1 MGWRKAVFGAVLSAV
16 LAVGGCSVPAGGR
29 PAGGREDAAPPEN
42 AAGQPN
48 DATGQPDVATVQPN
62 GPTAGNP
69 APSRLDEVIRRGEL
83 RVCST
88 GDYRPFTYR
97 APDGTWSGIDIDM
110 SRDLAQELGVRA
122 TIVPTTWSGL
132 SRDFQQNCDIAAG
145 GVSVTLKRARE
156 AFFSEP
162 YLVDGKAPI
171 TLCANASRFGAL
183 ERIDRPGVRA
193 VVNPGGTNE
202 QFARKHLHRAEI
214 RLNPDNNRIF
224 DDIRSGRADVMLTD
238 ATETKWQ
245 AKQHPELC
253 AVHPE
258 RPLSFS
264 EKAYLLPRGDVVFQQ
279 FVNQWLHLRTH
290 DGTYDRITTPWIG

>member
-1 MGWRKAVFGAVLSAV
+1 MHWRKAVFAAALSAV
-16 LAVGGCSVPAGGR
+16 LAIGGCSAPAD
-29 PAGGREDAAPPEN
+29 GREDAAPP
-42 AAGQPN
+42 G
-48 DATGQPDVATVQPN
+48 DATTQPDDATAQPN
-62 GPTAGNP
+62 GATSGNP

-97 APDGTWSGIDIDM
+97 APDGAWSGIDIDM
-110 SRDLAQELGVRA
+110 SRDLARELGVRA
-122 TIVPTTWSGL
+122 TIVPTTWPTL
-132 SRDFQQNCDIAAG
+132 SRDFRQNCDIAAG

-162 YLVDGKAPI
+162 YLVDGKTPI
-171 TLCANASRFGAL
+171 TLCANVSRFQTL

-202 QFARKHLHRAEI
+202 QFARKHLQQAQI
-214 RLNPDNNRIF
+214 LLNPDNNRIF
-224 DDIRSGRADVMLTD
+224 DDIRSGRAELMLTD